1 MWMCFHPCR
10 HADKVVIFNQTVIP
24 VWLLLVGEPIGDVRV
39 GDDGAPSWDTRVSTI
54 GFTSLQVFDNW
65 NSKVYIV
72 SVLLLTNLCISIQL
86 TNNYSVVVVVGF
98 LFCFFF
104 ALIKDHGSLIIFFNL
119 LEGHYRPLKNHGGIP
134 LLHMQTEIL
143 KWVHIQVY
151 QSQCTPT
158 PTLFLMEEAVWW
170 VLERLPICH
179 LPC

>member
-1 MWMCFHPCR
+1 MQICFHPCR

-24 VWLLLVGEPIGDVRV
+24 VWLLLVGEPMGDVRV

-72 SVLLLTNLCISIQL
+72 SVLLLTNLCISIKL
-86 TNNYSVVVVVGF
+86 TNNYSVV
-98 LFCFFF
+98 FFF
-104 ALIKDHGSLIIFFNL
+104 GVFSLIKDLYSYFLTYLSDIIDL
-119 LEGHYRPLKNHGGIP
+119 CKNCGGIP
-134 LLHMQTEIL
+134 LLHMQIEIL
-143 KWVHIQVY
+143 KWVHIWVY

-158 PTLFLMEEAVWW
+158 LFLVEEAVWY